1 MDAVDLLNG
10 DFRNLLKLLTQLR
23 GTAGGES
30 TAKAFEE
37 LRVALNL
44 HMKMETDVFYPS
56 LESFVDVLPLIIQG
70 YDDHL
75 KIAGLVAEMRKIKD
89 PTTSKDWLSLLVQL
103 NVAVEQ
109 HISGAEKQLLSEAR
123 RLLGVTRLQ
132 ELFYE
137 LDGMRSEQSETDT
150 LIYPASR
157 LGTDS

>member
-1 MDAVDLLNG
+1 
-10 DFRNLLKLLTQLR
+10 
-23 GTAGGES
+23 
-30 TAKAFEE
+30 
-37 LRVALNL
+37 
-44 HMKMETDVFYPS
+44 
-56 LESFVDVLPLIIQG
+56 
-70 YDDHL
+70 
-75 KIAGLVAEMRKIKD
+75 MRKIKD